1 MEGVLGF
8 VCLVEITRI
17 KFSLRQQD
25 SSDRGILEHQRS
37 KQEPTQVGRNPGR
50 QTECRVLR
58 KICFGVL
65 SGLDSDWLIQVRFY
79 SGFGNLFCD
88 PLVPS
93 EG

>member
-37 KQEPTQVGRNPGR
+37 KQELAQVGRKIQIDR
-50 QTECRVLR
+50 QNVGFLERSVLESR
-58 KICFGVL
+58 LG
-65 SGLDSDWLIQVRFY
+65 
-79 SGFGNLFCD
+79 
-88 PLVPS
+88 
-93 EG
+93 